1 MIIFIE
7 SIILCIL
14 FTIFVY
20 VVSKNPIKSLYNY
33 PPKIQERVKKLPHY
47 TEQIPSKK
55 NKVSAKLGACIIFIT
70 ILTLTL
76 YYINNCYTFF
86 DAFING
92 FILWT
97 IVNIYDVV
105 FMDIIWFCHS
115 KKFVLKGTEDMKEE
129 YHNYLY
135 HVRQGIIGEFI
146 GIIIC
151 IIVGIIIQHIL
162 I

>member
-20 VVSKNPIKSLYNY
+20 VISKNPIKSLYNY
-33 PPKIQERVKKLPHY
+33 PPKIQERVKSLPQY
-47 TEQIPSKK
+47 SNSIPRNK
-55 NKVSAKLGACIIFIT
+55 NMLVAKISACFIFIT
-70 ILTLTL
+70 ILTLIL
-76 YYINNCYTFF
+76 YYINNCTTFI
-86 DAFING
+86 DAFVNG
-92 FILWT
+92 FILWS

-115 KKFVLKGTEDMKEE
+115 KKFILKGTEDMKSK

-135 HVRQGIIGEFI
+135 HIKQGIVGECI

-151 IIVGIIIQHIL
+151 TISALIIQYIL
-162 I
+162 